1 MKHTEPG
8 GEAIRLT
15 NRTAKG
21 LREQAKRQQFA
32 LRLTAVILTLALAGL
47 SVYLGMRHL
56 LWVPALL
63 LAAIALDA
71 VLLMLA
77 RGRYI
82 QLTGQAICTEAAARI
97 MRGER
102 AEQQRIIQAQR
113 DLADIKADLYAAPAG
128 GRDQREPDEE
138 DDDLFG
144 GTPSVTAGVSAAT
157 RRMPAVSP
165 RASAASPA
173 PEQGGEGAQPP
184 RRRRRQARL
193 QVISGEEAR

>member
-1 MKHTEPG
+1 MKNTESG
-8 GEAIRLT
+8 GESIRLT

-47 SVYLGMRHL
+47 SVWLGMRHI

-63 LAAIALDA
+63 LAALALDA
-71 VLLMLA
+71 ILLMLA
-77 RGRYI
+77 RSRYI

-97 MRGER
+97 MRGEK

-113 DLADIKADLYAAPAG
+113 DLANIKADLYAAPAS
-128 GRDQREPDEE
+128 RREEREPDEE

-144 GTPSVTAGVSAAT
+144 GTPSVTASVSAAT

-165 RASAASPA
+165 AAPAHSEESAPPA
-173 PEQGGEGAQPP
+173 

-193 QVISGEEAR
+193 QVISGEEAK

>member
-1 MKHTEPG
+1 MKNTETG
-8 GEAIRLT
+8 GESIRLT

-47 SVYLGMRHL
+47 SVYLGMRHI

-63 LAAIALDA
+63 LAAIAMDA
-71 VLLMLA
+71 LLLMLA
-77 RGRYI
+77 RSRYI

-113 DLADIKADLYAAPAG
+113 DLADIKADLYAAPAS
-128 GRDQREPDEE
+128 RQARREPDEE

-144 GTPSVTAGVSAAT
+144 GTPSVTASVSAVT
-157 RRMPAVSP
+157 KRMPALT
-165 RASAASPA
+165 ATGATAPA
-173 PEQGGEGAQPP
+173 PAQGGESAQPA

>member
-1 MKHTEPG
+1 MKHTETG
-8 GEAIRLT
+8 GESIRLT

-32 LRLTAVILTLALAGL
+32 LRLTAVILTLVLAGL

-71 VLLMLA
+71 ILLMLA
-77 RGRYI
+77 RSRYI

-113 DLADIKADLYAAPAG
+113 DLADIKADLYAAPAS
-128 GRDQREPDEE
+128 RREQREPDEE
-138 DDDLFG
+138 DDDMFG
-144 GTPSVTAGVSAAT
+144 GTPSVTASVSTVT
-157 RRMPAVSP
+157 RRMPAVTA
-165 RASAASPA
+165 RASAVSPA
-173 PEQGGEGAQPP
+173 PAKSEEDAQPA

>member
-1 MKHTEPG
+1 MKNTETG
-8 GEAIRLT
+8 GEHIRLT

-32 LRLTAVILTLALAGL
+32 LRLTAVILTLVLSGL
-47 SVYLGMRHL
+47 SVWLGMRRI
-56 LWVPALL
+56 LWVPVLL
-63 LAAIALDA
+63 LSAIALDA
-71 VLLMLA
+71 LLLMLA
-77 RGRYI
+77 RSRFI

-97 MRGER
+97 MRGEK

-113 DLADIKADLYAAPAG
+113 DLENIKADLYAAPASR
-128 GRDQREPDEE
+128 RDQREPDDE

-144 GTPSVTAGVSAAT
+144 GTPLVTASVRDVSAHVPAVTT
-157 RRMPAVSP
+157 RVSAVSP
-165 RASAASPA
+165 ALA
-173 PEQGGEGAQPP
+173 QGGESAQPA